1 MSIRLSSALTVGL
14 LVAGLSAPDAA
25 AQSASAR
32 AVAATT
38 ERGVRYT
45 FTMSSTDEGDEP
57 SHGTVRAIGDRTRID
72 LRDKRGKANTW
83 LLVTDGGRTVA
94 VVNPE
99 ERSYTEMA
107 ADKFANIIG
116 TAMRVV
122 DAFLT
127 LEVEDVTVETQH
139 VGPGGTIAGRP
150 TERWAL
156 VQEFVVNVG
165 MFGKTSPQLHRVVT
179 DYWIARDTD
188 MPRNPLFEMLAGAET
203 ALAQSDRDFVRL
215 TDARRRELPRG
226 APMRIVVT
234 SAHSDADK
242 LTADTPK
249 VRRIEVTEYGITAI
263 DAAALRIPASYERK
277 EAGKGFSFDF

>member
-1 MSIRLSSALTVGL
+1 MSIRLSLALAAGL
-14 LVAGLSAPDAA
+14 LAVAPHAE
-25 AQSASAR
+25 AQSAGAR
-32 AVAATT
+32 CVAAGT

-45 FTMSSTDEGDEP
+45 FTMPSRDDGDDT
-57 SHGTVRAIGDRTRID
+57 SRGMVRAAGDRTRID
-72 LRDKRGKANTW
+72 LQGSSGKSSSW

-94 VVNPE
+94 VVNPG
-99 ERSYTEMA
+99 ERSFTEMS

-127 LEVEDVTVETQH
+127 LEVEDVTVETQR

-165 MFGKTSPQLHRVVT
+165 MFGKTTPQLHRVVT

-215 TDARRRELPRG
+215 TETRRRQLPRG

-242 LTADTPK
+242 LTADAPK
-249 VRRIEVTEYGITAI
+249 VRRIEVTEYGIAAV
-263 DAAALRIPASYERK
+263 DVAALRIPDGYERK
-277 EAGKGFSFDF
+277 EAGKGFSFEF

>member
-1 MSIRLSSALTVGL
+1 MSIRPSLA
-14 LVAGLSAPDAA
+14 LVAGLLAA
-25 AQSASAR
+25 APLVVEAQTAGAR
-32 AVAATT
+32 AVAATA

-45 FTMSSTDEGDEP
+45 FTMTSSDDGDET
-57 SHGTVRAIGDRTRID
+57 SRGTVRTAGDRTRID
-72 LRDKRGKANTW
+72 LQGANGKSSNW
-83 LLVTDGGRTVA
+83 LLVTDGGQTVA
-94 VVNPE
+94 IVNPQ
-99 ERSYTEMA
+99 ERSYTEMS

-127 LEVEDVTVETQH
+127 LKVEDVTVETQR

-165 MFGKTSPQLHRVVT
+165 MFGKTTPQLHRVVT

-215 TDARRRELPRG
+215 TETRRRQLPRG

-234 SAHSDADK
+234 SAHSEADK
-242 LTADTPK
+242 LTADAPK
-249 VRRIEVTEYGITAI
+249 VRRIEVTEYGVASV
-263 DAAALRIPASYERK
+263 DLAALRIPAGYERK
-277 EAGKGFSFDF
+277 EAGKGFSFEF